1 MADKKHR
8 MIYNEEWVMQ
18 RKNHNHG
25 LQPLKKILENCGN
38 PQNQIC
44 CIHIAGTNGKG
55 STTNYL
61 KDILV
66 SKGYR
71 VGMFTSPH
79 LVAHRD
85 RMRINDVW
93 ITEDVFHAYLMKH
106 LKEIVENDLGMFE
119 IDTLIAYEWFCDQ
132 HVDYA
137 LIETGLGGRLDST
150 NLIHHPRM
158 CLITSIGFDHMQIL
172 GTRIEQIAF
181 EKAGIIMPHSLCVL
195 AKVDG
200 KADCVIRHVARRK
213 QARVVL
219 LPKLKSIGNRKFVF
233 DGDVYH
239 LSTSALYQIQNAS
252 LALYASKL
260 LEIDIHTKE
269 VKQAIEKS
277 MWKGRF
283 ETICQDPCVILD
295 GAHNTEGIEALC
307 MSMQQL
313 KKPVICVFSALKDK
327 QVHQMAYLLKTYSD
341 TLIVTQFENERA
353 DRVED
358 LFIDGAVIEKSYV
371 QAIQKGMV
379 LGKDGTVVVTG
390 SLYFISKVRES
401 FEKGD
406 IQTIF
411 VYNNSIM

>member
-1 MADKKHR
+1 
-8 MIYNEEWVMQ
+8 
-18 RKNHNHG
+18 
-25 LQPLKKILENCGN
+25 
-38 PQNQIC
+38 
-44 CIHIAGTNGKG
+44 
-55 STTNYL
+55 
-61 KDILV
+61 
-66 SKGYR
+66 
-71 VGMFTSPH
+71 
-79 LVAHRD
+79 
-85 RMRINDVW
+85 
-93 ITEDVFHAYLMKH
+93 
-106 LKEIVENDLGMFE
+106 
-119 IDTLIAYEWFCDQ
+119 
-132 HVDYA
+132 
-137 LIETGLGGRLDST
+137 
-150 NLIHHPRM
+150 
-158 CLITSIGFDHMQIL
+158 
-172 GTRIEQIAF
+172 
-181 EKAGIIMPHSLCVL
+181 
-195 AKVDG
+195 
-200 KADCVIRHVARRK
+200 
-213 QARVVL
+213 
-219 LPKLKSIGNRKFVF
+219 
-233 DGDVYH
+233 
-239 LSTSALYQIQNAS
+239 
-252 LALYASKL
+252 
-260 LEIDIHTKE
+260 
-269 VKQAIEKS
+269 

-371 QAIQKGMV
+371 QAIKKGMV